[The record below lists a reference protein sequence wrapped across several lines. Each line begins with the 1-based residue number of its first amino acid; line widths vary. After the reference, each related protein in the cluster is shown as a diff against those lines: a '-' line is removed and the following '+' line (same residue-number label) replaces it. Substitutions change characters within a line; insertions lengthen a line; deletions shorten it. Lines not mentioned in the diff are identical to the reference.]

1 MVQATSILDTIRTFV
16 AMLKPHCAELTVG
29 GSVRREKPDVKDVE
43 LIVMPQPTLLAFL
56 DRLVANDTISKALY
70 GGKPRWGD
78 KYRGMVFAGVKF
90 EIFTYD
96 ADNRG
101 YQHWLRTGPGD
112 ANTYIMT
119 TLSYRSAP
127 FGAKDGYWWLG
138 ERIEKGGKHEFVPDE
153 RAKLRISTE
162 HEMFTLLGLPFLEP
176 KDRSLERYKALMT
189 RRGHTFG
196 DAGQFLIEHV
206 ETQALFVD
214 SETPARRHQVG
225 SVCHVDR
232 IDFEQLA
239 QTVPYLPN
247 ASFEDERQEL
257 VRQLLK
263 LGVVAEP
270 SEKDVQW
277 FADQH
282 YRYWERQQWE
292 RKPR

>member
-1 MVQATSILDTIRTFV
+1 MPAAISILDTIRTFV
-16 AMLKPHCAELTVG
+16 AMLKPHCVELTVG
-29 GSVRREKPDVKDVE
+29 GSVRREKPDVKDVK
-43 LIVMPQPTLLAFL
+43 LIVMPQPTLLPFL

-101 YQHWLRTGPGD
+101 YQLWLRTGPGD
-112 ANTYIMT
+112 AGHYVMGQ
-119 TLSYRSAP
+119 LSQRHAP
-127 FGAKDGYWWLG
+127 FGFQTHAYLG
-138 ERIEKGGKHEFVPDE
+138 TREWKKGKLEFMPNLSK
-153 RAKLRISTE
+153 KLRLSSE
-162 HEMFTLLGLPFLEP
+162 HDLFTLLGLPFIEP
-176 KDRSLERYKALMT
+176 KDRSVERYTALMT

-206 ETQALFVD
+206 ETQALFAD
-214 SETPARRHQVG
+214 SETPVRRPQVG
-225 SVCHVDR
+225 SVCQVDR

-239 QTVPYLPN
+239 QMVPYLPN

-263 LGVVAEP
+263 LGVSAEP

-292 RKPR
+292 RKQS